1 MAVFRI
7 GDKVSYHMNENREQ
21 FVTDLKRGTKMY
33 GWQRGENVEDTIEN
47 FALANPHATLGQF
60 IDWTKKT
67 GMIRLQ
73 AIKAGKAL
81 PTYGMELMD
90 IAKRAH
96 EASKGGAVPQSTSQS
111 RQGVTMVDSVPAR
124 LKSST
129 QAKKIAEPGNEP
141 DDLDNDGDKQ
151 DAVIG
156 EQKDGPGTP
165 DYKALQNLPA
175 TDPNAGK
182 PDPVD
187 PPYVAQPASA
197 GNPFAERLQKMAE
210 GKS

>member
-151 DAVIG
+151 DAG
-156 EQKDGPGTP
+156 NP
-165 DYKALQNLPA
+165 DLAALQNLPA